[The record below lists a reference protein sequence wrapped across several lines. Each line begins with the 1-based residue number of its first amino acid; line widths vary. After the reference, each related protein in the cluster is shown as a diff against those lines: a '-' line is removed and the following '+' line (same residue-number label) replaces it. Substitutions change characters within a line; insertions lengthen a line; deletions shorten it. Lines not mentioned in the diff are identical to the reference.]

1 MCLSNV
7 KHNDVTEHEIVIGV
21 KNRDRQSMHAMYE
34 LLAGHAM
41 ATAKRYLADADDC
54 RDVLQE
60 CFLKAYSRIGD
71 FTYRGEGSLR
81 AWMTRI
87 VANECINLLK
97 RQSHITF
104 LDTMDLNVSDEEPPD
119 INHVPPEEIN
129 HMIASL
135 PTGYRIVF
143 NQFVFEHKSHK
154 EIAQALGIKENS
166 SASQL
171 LRAKRLLA
179 KMINDYKRQHD
190 E

>member
-1 MCLSNV
+1 M
-7 KHNDVTEHEIVIGV
+7 TELQIVNGV
-21 KNRDRQSMHAMYE
+21 KNGDRKAMHAMYD
-34 LLAGHAM
+34 LLAGSAM
-41 ATAKRYLADADDC
+41 ATARRYLGNIDAC

-60 CFLKAYSRIGD
+60 CFLKAFTHMND
-71 FTYRGEGSLR
+71 FTYRGEGSLW
-81 AWMTRI
+81 AWMARI

-97 RQSHITF
+97 RQYRITF
-104 LDTMDLNVSDEEPPD
+104 LETTELNVPNEEPPD
-119 INHVPPEEIN
+119 ITHVPTEEIN
-129 HMIASL
+129 RMIASL

-154 EIAQALGIKENS
+154 EIAQMLGIKENS

-179 KMINDYKRQHD
+179 KMINNYKRQHD

>member
-1 MCLSNV
+1 M
-7 KHNDVTEHEIVIGV
+7 TEHEIVIGV
-21 KNRDRQSMHAMYE
+21 KNRDRKAMRTMYD

-41 ATAKRYLADADDC
+41 ATALRYLADREQC

-60 CFLKAYSRIGD
+60 CFLKAFTRIGD
-71 FTYRGEGSLR
+71 FTYHGEGSLR
-81 AWMTRI
+81 AWMMRI
-87 VANECINLLK
+87 VANESINRLK
-97 RQSHITF
+97 RQSQITY
-104 LDTMDLNVSDEEPPD
+104 LDMADINLPDDDPPD
-119 INHVPPEEIN
+119 IAHVPPEAIN
-129 HMIASL
+129 SMIASL

-143 NQFVFEHKSHK
+143 NQVVFEHKSHK

-179 KMINDYKRQHD
+179 KMIHQYQQEQD